1 MGEGSQTRRREE
13 AGMLLIGEKIH
24 IISPKVKE
32 ALAARDGAFFV
43 ELARKQKEAGAD
55 ALDLNI
61 GPQKKA
67 GPEVMDWLVDC
78 VQEAVGDMTLSFDT
92 TNLAAIEVGLK
103 KVTKN
108 GHANAIINST
118 SAEAE
123 RLAAVP
129 PLAAQYGSKLI
140 ALTMAKEGIPVS
152 ADARVSIAMEK
163 LIPRAQEVGLPMEN
177 LLIDPLVLTVSGCQE
192 YVPHCVEAVRML
204 KMVADPPPMVNVGLS
219 NVSNA
224 VPAPMRPLIN
234 RTYLVMLMAV
244 GVDAAII
251 DPLDV
256 DLMEAIRIVQQRDAS
271 TPVGAL
277 YLKLHDAV
285 AAGAELEPGDV
296 DLNDPQQAE
305 IWKTVQVL
313 LNKVIYT
320 DSYLRL

>member
-1 MGEGSQTRRREE
+1 MYILGEN
-13 AGMLLIGEKIH
+13 IH
-24 IISPKVKE
+24 ILSPKVKQ
-32 ALAARDGAFFV
+32 ALADRGGAFFV
-43 ELARKQKEAGAD
+43 QLARKQQEAGAH

-78 VQEAVGDMTLSFDT
+78 VQEGVGPMTLSFDT

-103 KVTKN
+103 KTKIN
-108 GHANAIINST
+108 GHSNAIINST

-123 RLAAVP
+123 RLEKVP
-129 PLAAQYGSKLI
+129 ALAAQYGAKLV

-152 ADARVSIAMEK
+152 ADARVAIAMEK
-163 LIPRAQEVGLPMEN
+163 LIPRAQEVGIPMEN

-192 YVPHCVEAVRML
+192 YVPQCVEAVRMI
-204 KMVADPPPMVNVGLS
+204 KMVADPPPLVNVGLS
-219 NVSNA
+219 NVSNQ
-224 VPAPMRPLIN
+224 VPPLMRPLLN

-244 GVDAAII
+244 GLDAAIL
-251 DPLDV
+251 DPLDRE
-256 DLMEAIRIVQQRDAS
+256 LMETIRIVEHRDNA
-271 TPVGAL
+271 TPAGAL
-277 YLKLHDAV
+277 YLKLYDAV
-285 AAGAELEPGDV
+285 AAGAELEPTDV
-296 DLNDPQQAE
+296 DMTDPKQVE

>member
-1 MGEGSQTRRREE
+1 
-13 AGMLLIGEKIH
+13 MLLIGENIH

-32 ALAARDGAFFV
+32 ALNARDGAFFV
-43 ELARKQKEAGAD
+43 NLARKQKEAGAN

-78 VQEAVGDMTLSFDT
+78 VQEGVGDMMLSFDT
-92 TNLAAIEVGLK
+92 TNVAAIEVGLK
-103 KVTKN
+103 KIKKN

-123 RLAAVP
+123 RLAVVP
-129 PLAAQYGSKLI
+129 PLAAQYGAKLI
-140 ALTMAKEGIPVS
+140 ALTMAKEGIPVN

-163 LIPRAQEVGLPMEN
+163 LMPRAQEVGIPMEN
-177 LLIDPLVLTVSGCQE
+177 LIIDPLVLTVSGCQE
-192 YVPHCVEAVRML
+192 YVPQCIEAVRML
-204 KMVADPPPMVNVGLS
+204 KMVADPPPMVNAGLS
-219 NVSNA
+219 NVSNQ

-234 RTYLVMLMAV
+234 RVYMVMLMAV
-244 GVDAAII
+244 GLDSAII
-251 DPLDV
+251 DPLDD
-256 DLMEAIRIVQQRDAS
+256 DLREAIRVVQQRDAAS
-271 TPVGAL
+271 AVGAL

-285 AAGAELEPGDV
+285 AAGAELEPTDV
-296 DLNDPQQAE
+296 DMKDPKQVE

>member
-1 MGEGSQTRRREE
+1 
-13 AGMLLIGEKIH
+13 MLLIGEKIH

-43 ELARKQKEAGAD
+43 ELARQQRAAGAD

-78 VQEAVGDMTLSFDT
+78 MHEAVGDETTLSFDT

-103 KVTKN
+103 KLKN
-108 GHANAIINST
+108 FGDGHPRVNAIINST
-118 SAEAE
+118 SAEPE

-129 PLAAQYGSKLI
+129 ALAAQYGSKLI

-152 ADARVSIAMEK
+152 ADARVAIAMEK
-163 LIPRAQEVGLPMEN
+163 LIPRAEEVGIAMSD

-192 YVPHCVEAVRML
+192 YVPHCIEAVRML
-204 KMVADPPPMVNVGLS
+204 KMVSDPPPMVNVGLS

-224 VPAPMRPLIN
+224 VPGPMRPLLN

-244 GVDAAII
+244 GVDAVIL
-251 DPLDV
+251 DPTDHE
-256 DLMEAIRIVQQRDAS
+256 LMDWIRIVQQRDDS
-271 TPVGAL
+271 TAL
-277 YLKLHDAV
+277 GSLLLKLHDAT
-285 AAGAELEPGDV
+285 AAGGELEVTDV
-296 DLNDPQQAE
+296 DLDDPAQAAV
-305 IWKTVQVL
+305 WKTVQVL